1 MCAVSNVGDHF
12 TGQWPQGAAGFQW
25 PIQGPSPYEFEQ
37 LRQEV
42 LEMRRLLLEAK
53 ETDRKAGNPNCEMEH
68 KIKILKEVAA
78 LVGVSLDDVFKPATA
93 ITT

>member
-1 MCAVSNVGDHF
+1 MCAVSNVGDQYA
-12 TGQWPQGAAGFQW
+12 GQWQQGAGSFPWAA
-25 PIQGPSPYEFEQ
+25 QGPSKYEFEQ

-42 LEMRRLLLEAK
+42 LEMKRLLLEAK
-53 ETDRKAGNPNCEMEH
+53 EADRKAGNPDCEMEH

-78 LVGVSLDDVFKPATA
+78 LVGVSLEDVFKPATA